1 MEKSSSIDDEPQE
14 EPSAA
19 TARPLTADE
28 LPKQG
33 DRSLVVGMT
42 GQGKTEFV
50 IWLLERLPSSPV
62 VIYDTKGEPKFDAMP
77 RTTVAHTHAAMLAA
91 LQNPEFDYV
100 VFRVPPE
107 IIADSDEL
115 DALLWYH
122 FRNLRGVDLYI
133 DELYSFTANGRAERG
148 LMALL
153 TQGRSLGFT
162 TVMSV
167 QRPAGIS
174 LFPLTES
181 QHFYIF
187 FLAKK
192 SDRVRMAE
200 VIPNFE
206 DEPPPPQY
214 HFYYYRQGSRDPAQ
228 LMAPILLD
236 RGSDSTYKPID
247 EPEAPDTPDAGTQIN
262 WI

>member
-1 MEKSSSIDDEPQE
+1 MTDPEKSE
-14 EPSAA
+14 EETSGAA
-19 TARPLTADE
+19 PRALAPDE

-33 DRSLVVGMT
+33 DRAIVVGQT

-50 IWLLERLPSSPV
+50 IWLLERLTSSPI

-77 RTTVAHTHAAMLAA
+77 RTAVAHSHAAMIEALAH
-91 LQNPEFDYV
+91 PEYDYI

-107 IIADSDEL
+107 IIADADEL

-122 FRNLRGVDLYI
+122 FQNLRGVDLYI
-133 DELYSFTANGRAERG
+133 DELYSFTSNGQAGRG
-148 LMALL
+148 LMSLL
-153 TQGRSLGFT
+153 TQGRSHGFT
-162 TVMSV
+162 TIMSV
-167 QRPAGIS
+167 QRPARIS

-187 FLAKK
+187 FLIDKK
-192 SDRVRMAE
+192 DKNRLGD
-200 VIPNFE
+200 VIPDFE
-206 DEPPPPQY
+206 DMPAPPLY
-214 HFYYYRQGSRDPAQ
+214 HFYYYATGSREGAQ

-236 RGSDSTYKPID
+236 KNRAKDYKPVD
-247 EPEAPDTPDAGTQIN
+247 EPATPDEPDAGTQIN